1 MCALLICLTFRSC
14 YLLQVQNELF
24 LLVTDQGFLHEY
36 NVVWE
41 MLCNIEGDS
50 MFVDSAF
57 KNVPP
62 KSTSDFTQASTT
74 MSQIDQE

>member
-1 MCALLICLTFRSC
+1 M
-14 YLLQVQNELF
+14 QNELF

-41 MLCNIEGDS
+41 MFCNIEGDS
-50 MFVDSAF
+50 MFVDSDF

-62 KSTSDFTQASTT
+62 KTTSDFSPAAAT

>member
-1 MCALLICLTFRSC
+1 
-14 YLLQVQNELF
+14 
-24 LLVTDQGFLHEY
+24 
-36 NVVWE
+36 

-62 KSTSDFTQASTT
+62 KPTSDFSPVDPT

>member
-1 MCALLICLTFRSC
+1 MLVLSQF
-14 YLLQVQNELF
+14 QVQNELF

-41 MLCNIEGDS
+41 MLCNVEGDS

-62 KSTSDFTQASTT
+62 KPTSDFAPMDPT